1 VETVLQRARTY
12 LYTTAGPALLAAAV
26 EASLRLIREE
36 EWRREHLRQLIGA
49 FKRALEGTEAVLA
62 PSDTPIQP
70 LIIGGNSEAVAAST
84 ALRERGILVPAIR
97 PPTVPE
103 GTARLRISLSAA
115 HGEQDVLRL
124 VAALREVCP
133 SHIAVHA

>member
-1 VETVLQRARTY
+1 MLK
-12 LYTTAGPALLAAAV
+12 
-26 EASLRLIREE
+26 
-36 EWRREHLRQLIGA
+36 H
-49 FKRALEGTEAVLA
+49 ALEEAEPVLA

-70 LIIGGNSEAVAAST
+70 LIIGANSEAVAVSS

-115 HGEQDVLRL
+115 HSEDDVARL
-124 VAALREVCP
+124 SAALREAYP
-133 SHIAVHA
+133 SRTAVHA